1 MQIFE
6 KQLWT
11 VQLLRAASTL
21 LLFLVEVEQMRRVVR
36 MWRCKWPQDSD
47 EQFFYSKLSVI

>member
-21 LLFLVEVEQMRRVVR
+21 LLFLVEVEQMRRIVR